1 MTVSSLYNQ
10 VAGAHSARVARLVG
24 VARIVRARVRLISGL
39 VLLSFVLCHL
49 VSHIFLIVSL
59 PVAEKVLGTLMKF
72 WWTDTGT
79 YVLATALAIHV
90 LNALWSIYIRR
101 YLRLPVWELAQ
112 LGLGLSIPP
121 LLILHIVGTKIS
133 DHFLGTSNDYHSVLA
148 VHWIVDAVGG
158 PLANCRGADVV
169 GARLHRSAFLATHQ
183 ADGIRLGC
191 PSSGRSAS

>member
-133 DHFLGTSNDYHSVLA
+133 DHFLGTSNDYQSVLA
-148 VHWIVDAVGG
+148 VHWIVA
-158 PLANCRGADVV
+158 P
-169 GARLHRSAFLATHQ
+169 
-183 ADGIRLGC
+183 
-191 PSSGRSAS
+191 GRSTCKLPRC

>member
-1 MTVSSLYNQ
+1 
-10 VAGAHSARVARLVG
+10 
-24 VARIVRARVRLISGL
+24 
-39 VLLSFVLCHL
+39 
-49 VSHIFLIVSL
+49 
-59 PVAEKVLGTLMKF
+59 MKF

-133 DHFLGTSNDYHSVLA
+133 DHFLGTSNTINRFSPFTGS
-148 VHWIVDAVGG
+148 W
-158 PLANCRGADVV
+158 R
-169 GARLHRSAFLATHQ
+169 R
-183 ADGIRLGC
+183 
-191 PSSGRSAS
+191 GRSTCKLPRC